1 MKELN
6 LSVKGVSPSGELLL
20 GAEDVQREIQLI
32 IDGNEAECASY
43 KQSLADRTAEL
54 EQVKRV
60 ANELS
65 AQIAEVNENRTGVSP
80 CARFCEALAAKKM
93 FDNLQR
99 ERDELAAQVEQL
111 NQRNNE
117 LEVMQPSY
125 NLLRNA
131 FYDGACWNE
140 STINNGALSLD
151 KNAHEYANEKLAE
164 LTPAQCLAKHDREVA
179 AMAVESAIRSA
190 LRTFGNADLSEDEIK
205 KLASEYSG
213 KVLRGEI

>member
-1 MKELN
+1 MSNVYIGDTPEQLDCGIMIN
-6 LSVKGVSPSGELLL
+6 GDLWSGK
-20 GAEDVQREIQLI
+20 RI
-32 IDGNEAECASY
+32 
-43 KQSLADRTAEL
+43 AEL
-54 EQVKRV
+54 QQL
-60 ANELS
+60 NDELES
-65 AQIAEVNENRTGVSP
+65 MLVEVNNNRTGVSP

-99 ERDELAAQVEQL
+99 ERDELAAHVEQL

-164 LTPAQCLAKHDREVA
+164 LAPKQCLAERDREV
-179 AMAVESAIRSA
+179 VISAITSA
-190 LRTFGNADLSEDEIK
+190 LVDVSRDFNLRITGTEIRVRANEYADKIKSCEVEI
-205 KLASEYSG
+205 
-213 KVLRGEI
+213 